1 MANEELEALRKEAK
15 DLNIDF
21 KLNDGVAKL
30 QSKIDAYYES
40 QETSSDELEEMVKA
54 VEQAEEKPVVKSKET
69 VTEVYTPKPMAQ
81 IARELYKE
89 ATKLVVVTIIDN
101 DQRVN
106 NQTTTVPVN
115 WSNQFYDLGT
125 MSFPLNVPIEI
136 QQGFINVLKECMI
149 PHHVKDPKTQLSTTI
164 MRQRYTIAYEQIQK

>member
-1 MANEELEALRKEAK
+1 MANEELSALKQEAK
-15 DLNIDF
+15 DLGIEFSANISA
-21 KLNDGVAKL
+21 AKL
-30 QSKIDAYYES
+30 QEKIDAYYES
-40 QETSSDELEEMVKA
+40 QETSGEEIMAVVKA
-54 VEQAEEKPVVKSKET
+54 VEEQEKSEEKPAVKSTTASGVKT
-69 VTEVYTPKPMAQ
+69 MAQ
-81 IARELYKE
+81 IARELYEK
-89 ATKLVVVTIIDN
+89 ATKTVIVTIIDN

-149 PHHVKDPKTQLSTTI
+149 PHHVKDPKTQLSTTV
-164 MRQRYTIAYEQIQK
+164 MRQRYTISYEENQK

>member
-15 DLNIDF
+15 DLNIEF
-21 KLNDGVAKL
+21 KINDGAAKL

-40 QETSSDELEEMVKA
+40 QETSSNELEEMVKA
-54 VEQAEEKPVVKSKET
+54 VEQAEEKPVVKST
-69 VTEVYTPKPMAQ
+69 TAEVQKPMAQ

-125 MSFPLNVPIEI
+125 MSFPLNIPIEI

-149 PHHVKDPKTQLSTTI
+149 PHHVKDPKSQLSTTI
-164 MRQRYTIAYEQIQK
+164 MRQRYTIAYEQNLQ

>member
-1 MANEELEALRKEAK
+1 MGNEELAALKAEAK
-15 DLNIDF
+15 DLGISFSPNIT
-21 KLNDGVAKL
+21 VEKL
-30 QSKIDAYYES
+30 QEKIDAHYES
-40 QETSSDELEEMVKA
+40 QETSGKELEEA
-54 VEQAEEKPVVKSKET
+54 VAKVAAQEKSEEKPAVKSTGE
-69 VTEVYTPKPMAQ
+69 KPIAQ
-81 IARELYKE
+81 IARELYEQASKV
-89 ATKLVVVTIIDN
+89 VVVTIIDN

-149 PHHVKDPKTQLSTTI
+149 PHHVKDPKTNLAVTV
-164 MRQRYTIAYEQIQK
+164 MRSRYTISYEQPSE